1 MCLLL
6 SSCQGAA
13 SISCLGGLIRHRKP
27 LGFISRAHHRV
38 SAWLPHILFGNIKIF
53 PSTTIHHPYTIG
65 GGIQCFCY
73 MRQKNQILF
82 HTIQLARVGS
92 VTYCLTRQ
100 HNQNS
105 LRFFL
110 QVESF
115 LTKQH
120 RSNIVWEW
128 LSYWLGDSILG
139 CLSSSLEDGK
149 IQGCTLSH
157 TTTCT
162 ISSNWITFHQ

>member
-1 MCLLL
+1 MLYCCHLVRVQPLSLAWADYPIFYLGISKFSPQQPFIIPILLEEV
-6 SSCQGAA
+6 SSVSVTCGRK
-13 SISCLGGLIRHRKP
+13 IRYF
-27 LGFISRAHHRV
+27 FI
-38 SAWLPHILFGNIKIF
+38 LYN
-53 PSTTIHHPYTIG
+53 
-65 GGIQCFCY
+65 
-73 MRQKNQILF
+73 
-82 HTIQLARVGS
+82 LARVGS

-149 IQGCTLSH
+149 I
-157 TTTCT
+157 
-162 ISSNWITFHQ
+162 